1 MKGASS
7 KPSVLSFGVPQ
18 GSVLGPILFVLYAS
32 PVSDVI
38 SRHAMSHESF
48 ADDTQVHQ
56 SAPIDGI
63 DGLMARTRECISD
76 LKVWMTQNKL
86 QLNDEKTELL
96 LACPKKFLNH
106 PSLPT
111 FLEIGN
117 TTVPFSSSVR
127 SLGVTLDPTLSF
139 QQHISNVCRSVYF
152 GTSED

>member
-1 MKGASS
+1 M
-7 KPSVLSFGVPQ
+7 
-18 GSVLGPILFVLYAS
+18 
-32 PVSDVI
+32 SDVI
-38 SRHAMSHESF
+38 SRHAMSHETF

-56 SAPIDGI
+56 SAPIDEIG
-63 DGLMARTRECISD
+63 GLMARTRECISD

-111 FLEIGN
+111 VLEISN
-117 TTVPFSSSVR
+117 TTVPFFFLCPQSWSYSR
-127 SLGVTLDPTLSF
+127 SNPFFSATHLKCLQKCLL
-139 QQHISNVCRSVYF
+139 